1 VDAGA
6 AYRAHASAVL
16 GYLRGRGVAD
26 PEDVLGEVF
35 LHVTRSLH
43 RFRGDEEDLRRWI
56 FTIARNRAIDEHRR
70 RSRRPQTDDRDV
82 PDLPVRERSEV
93 IDPDLVAALGRL
105 TPDQREVVALRFVAD
120 LSIEDVARITGRSD
134 GAVKSMQLRALAQLA
149 RIVDDPDAAVEG
161 DD

>member
-35 LHVTRSLH
+35 LHVARSLH
-43 RFRGDEEDLRRWI
+43 RFRGDDEDLRRWV

-70 RSRRPQTDDRDV
+70 RARRPQMDDREV
-82 PDLPVRERSEV
+82 PDLPVRDRAEQL
-93 IDPDLVAALGRL
+93 DPELMAALGRL

-120 LSIEDVARITGRSD
+120 LPIEDVARITGRSA
-134 GAVKSMQLRALAQLA
+134 GAVKSLQFRAVAQLA
-149 RIVDDPDAAVEG
+149 RILQDPDGAVS
-161 DD
+161 DDG